1 MRKLTRKQK
10 KILDKYKD
18 IDSIEKLPTDVWEQ
32 LVEIHNTEILYQNT
46 DGYLWKIFHS
56 RKGLV

>member
-46 DGYLWKIFHS
+46 DGYLWENFHFPQQ
-56 RKGLV
+56 GG

>member
-10 KILDKYKD
+10 NILDEYKH
-18 IDSIEKLPTDVWEQ
+18 INSIEKLPYDVWEQ

-46 DGYLWKIFHS
+46 DGYLWKNFHFPQG
-56 RKGLV
+56 RG

>member
-32 LVEIHNTEILYQNT
+32 LVEIHNTEILHQNT
-46 DGYLWKIFHS
+46 DGYLWKNFHFPQG
-56 RKGLV
+56 RG

>member
-10 KILDKYKD
+10 NILDEYKH
-18 IDSIEKLPTDVWEQ
+18 INSIEKLPYNVWEQ

-46 DGYLWKIFHS
+46 DGYLWKNFHFPQG
-56 RKGLV
+56 RG

>member
-10 KILDKYKD
+10 NILDEYKH
-18 IDSIEKLPTDVWEQ
+18 INSIEKLPYDVWEQ

-46 DGYLWKIFHS
+46 DGIYGKIFIQG
-56 RKGLV
+56 RG